1 MEEIIFY
8 RAYDGTDF
16 NDEYECRYY
25 EWSSNIKDNAGLPL
39 MLLNGNYQP
48 LRLDETDSYDGAYFI
63 FIGSEEAADFLA
75 DIWDIDMVDVYAPR
89 FLRRYGGRKTG
100 LWAYDES
107 TEEWYHLGDKLA
119 ELQEMADRCMQAVN
133 DDFGGV

>member
-1 MEEIIFY
+1 MEEIIIY
-8 RAYDGTDF
+8 RADDGTDF
-16 NDEYECRYY
+16 DDEYDCRYY
-25 EWSSNIKDNAGLPL
+25 EWSSNIKDNANLPL
-39 MLLNGNYQP
+39 KLLNGNCQT
-48 LRLDETDSYDGAYFI
+48 LSLHETDSYNDAYFI

-75 DIWDIDMVDVYAPR
+75 DIWNTDMVDVYVPR

-107 TEEWYHLGDKLA
+107 TEEWYHLGDRLA
-119 ELQEMADRCMQAVN
+119 ELQEMADKCMQAVN